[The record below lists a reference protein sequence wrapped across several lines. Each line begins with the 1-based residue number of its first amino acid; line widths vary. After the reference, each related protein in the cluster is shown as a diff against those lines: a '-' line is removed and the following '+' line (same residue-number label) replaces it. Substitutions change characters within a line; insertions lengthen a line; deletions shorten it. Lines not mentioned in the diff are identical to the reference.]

1 MMKRREFISRF
12 AGAALAA
19 PFALGAIA
27 ACGDD
32 GGGDDGGG
40 DPVDAAVGDP
50 ADAAVGAA
58 DARQP
63 DAMPAAVD
71 CEANGTNV
79 TIGSNHNHALTI
91 SAADVTAGAEK
102 TYNLQGTSQHP
113 HTVTI
118 TAADFTTLQG
128 DTTVVKTSSNDN
140 GHTHSITVSCS
151 PA

>member
-1 MMKRREFISRF
+1 MMKRREFLSRC

-32 GGGDDGGG
+32 GDGTN
-40 DPVDAAVGDP
+40 PVDA
-50 ADAAVGAA
+50 GAGA
-58 DARQP
+58 PDGNGGGTPDARRP

-79 TIGSNHNHALTI
+79 IIGTNHGHAMTV
-91 SAADVTAGAEK
+91 SKADVTAGVDK
-102 TYNLQGTSQHP
+102 LYDLQGVSPHP

-118 TAADFTTLQG
+118 TAADFTMLQAN
-128 DTTVVKTSSNDN
+128 TMIIKTSSNDA
-140 GHTHSITVSCS
+140 GHTHSITVRCL

>member
-12 AGAALAA
+12 AGAALAM

-40 DPVDAAVGDP
+40 DPSDAAVGSI
-50 ADAAVGAA
+50 DATG
-58 DARQP
+58 P

-71 CEANGTNV
+71 CEVNGTNV
-79 TIGSNHNHALTI
+79 IIGTNHNHSMTI

-102 TYNLQGTSQHP
+102 TYDLQGTSQHP

-118 TAADFTTLQG
+118 TAADFTTLQA
-128 DTTVVKTSSNDN
+128 DTMVIKTSSNDN
-140 GHTHSITVSCS
+140 GHTHSVTVRCR